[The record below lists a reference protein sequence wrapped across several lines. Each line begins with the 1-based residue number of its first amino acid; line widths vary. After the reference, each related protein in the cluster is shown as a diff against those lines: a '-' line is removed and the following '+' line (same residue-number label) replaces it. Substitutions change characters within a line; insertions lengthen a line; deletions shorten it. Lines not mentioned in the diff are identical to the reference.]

1 MTARWFR
8 FKYELMLC
16 ILLLILFQVDTV
28 IQFVMFRIIGIQ
40 YDSIAAHI
48 AAILLHALIFA
59 TVIGVGLYDQKKS
72 LVDVSHFKKSGI
84 AVFSAA
90 TLCSIGFI
98 LLLFYLDHLAYRIF
112 TGFFVLPSGDYLNRF
127 LPVIIINSCLIPAVA
142 EELLFKG
149 VIFTGLKKRY
159 SQKTAVIISSVFF
172 AVCHLNPAML
182 INHFLFSICTFW
194 LYLRT
199 GSIFFPMMIHFTTN
213 LFATVLIAEPFSSPV
228 TLLAAQIIFWLGFLM
243 LYKATEKKE
252 VIKVPEE
259 EKTL

>member
-1 MTARWFR
+1 MKVKWFH

-16 ILLLILFQVDTV
+16 ILLLILFQVDRA

-48 AAILLHALIFA
+48 TAILIHALIFA
-59 TVIGVGLYDQKKS
+59 TVISVGLYDQKKS
-72 LVDVSHFKKSGI
+72 LIDVCQFKKSGI
-84 AVFSAA
+84 AVFGSAA
-90 TLCSIGFI
+90 ICSIGFV
-98 LLLFYLDHLAYRIF
+98 LLLFYLDYLAYRIF
-112 TGFFVLPSGDYLNRF
+112 TGWLVFPNGNLLNRF

-149 VIFTGLKKRY
+149 VIFTGLEKRY

-213 LFATVLIAEPFSSPV
+213 LFATVLIAEPFLSPV
-228 TLLAAQIIFWLGFLM
+228 TLLAAQIIFWLGFLL
-243 LYKATEKKE
+243 LYKVTEKKDA
-252 VIKVPEE
+252 IKVPEE